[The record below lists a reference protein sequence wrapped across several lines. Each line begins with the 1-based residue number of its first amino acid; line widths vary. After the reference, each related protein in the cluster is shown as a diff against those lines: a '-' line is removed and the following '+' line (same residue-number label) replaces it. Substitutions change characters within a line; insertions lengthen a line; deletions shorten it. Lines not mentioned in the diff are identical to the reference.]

1 MAPKKATS
9 PKNPTRRVA
18 FTLDA
23 PQATEVILMGDFNQW
38 DARKH
43 PMKRGSNGMWQKAVM
58 LAPGQYQYK
67 FLVDGKWRRDPSNER
82 VCTNSFGT
90 MNNVVVV
97 SAKGPAPD

>member
-1 MAPKKATS
+1 MAPKKTAP
-9 PKNPTRRVA
+9 PKNPGRKVS

-38 DARKH
+38 NPQKH
-43 PMKRGSNGMWQKAVM
+43 PMKRGSDGKWQKSVM

-67 FLVDGKWRRDPSNER
+67 FLVDGIWRRDPANER

-97 SAKGPAPD
+97 TAKTPAAK